1 MTVRETDTRAL
12 QYELEVS
19 IDADP
24 ATVWATLTEDTDAW
38 WLPDFHVVAADSV
51 VTLDA
56 RAGGLLVEQQKGG
69 GSLNWYQVQH
79 CAPGE
84 SLHLVGHLSPDWGGP
99 ATTMLSITLEE
110 RDGGTTLRVRDALF
124 GVVGEGTAKSLES
137 GWKQLFGEGLARCAE
152 AKRG

>member
-1 MTVRETDTRAL
+1 MTVREDETRAL

-24 ATVWATLTEDTDAW
+24 ATVWSALTEDTDAW
-38 WLPDFHVVAADSV
+38 WLPDFHVVGSDSV

-56 RAGGLLVEQQKGG
+56 RAGGLLIEQQADGA
-69 GSLNWYQVQH
+69 SLTWYQVQH

-84 SLHLVGHLSPDWGGP
+84 ALHLVGYLSPDWGGP
-99 ATTMLSITLEE
+99 ATTMLSITLTARE
-110 RDGGTTLRVRDALF
+110 GGTTLRIRDALF
-124 GVVGEGTAKSLES
+124 GVVSEDTAKSLES

-152 AKRG
+152 AKRS